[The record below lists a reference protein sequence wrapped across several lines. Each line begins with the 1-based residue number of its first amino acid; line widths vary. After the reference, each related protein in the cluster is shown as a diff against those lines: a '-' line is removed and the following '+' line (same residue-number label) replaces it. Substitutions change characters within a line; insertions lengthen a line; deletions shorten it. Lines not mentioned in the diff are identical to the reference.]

1 MNLQNIISE
10 IEKVDPEVYDRLDTR
25 RKAMKKFAN
34 LSGKVAL
41 ASLPI
46 AFGSM
51 LNTAYGKAG
60 SVTDLVSDTLNF
72 AETRNIWKQHF
83 IIRS

>member
-10 IEKVDPEVYDRLDTR
+10 IEKEDPEVYDRLDTR

-41 ASLPI
+41 ASLPF

-51 LNTAYGKAG
+51 FNAAYGKSG
-60 SVTDLVSDTLNF
+60 SC
-72 AETRNIWKQHF
+72 K
-83 IIRS
+83 RS